1 MCLKWKPLPS
11 TSPPPSTRLSTLNSA
26 GPLCGPPV
34 YIRRTLPNS
43 PLPPK
48 APVFVVLGRDCCAYV
63 YPPHV
68 ARAVRPLHRCSW
80 LPAAPHSRPSNSQG
94 IPQPATVT
102 PVTTTTPATPANA
115 DLSLSPGFIAFLF
128 PSSSWLALYGW
139 VGCVYWGGLGEPA
152 FWVTFGVPKHQRFA
166 PKKRE
171 ETSLRGDPLSLTPPP
186 GSNL

>member
-1 MCLKWKPLPS
+1 MEATPQHL
-11 TSPPPSTRLSTLNSA
+11 SPTQHSALHTQLCGSTLRAACVHPKNLAQLATSTKSA
-26 GPLCGPPV
+26 RVRGPRARLLCICISPARGKGCASP
-34 YIRRTLPNS
+34 S
-43 PLPPK
+43 PLL
-48 APVFVVLGRDCCAYV
+48 VVA
-63 YPPHV
+63 
-68 ARAVRPLHRCSW
+68 
-80 LPAAPHSRPSNSQG
+80 SRPSNSQG